1 MQAPHT
7 LGILCDPAD
16 LIFADFPTEYH
27 SNWQWWD
34 IVSRSGAMILD
45 NLPANFRPMVQ
56 PIDTWHINRKLG
68 LVFEAKVGAGKLVV
82 CSIDLEN
89 DLDKRPVAKQF
100 RYSLLKYMNSADFAP
115 ADSLNVEQIT
125 DLFNPVNLARHAAI
139 SSPDGLKYDSHA
151 SAVCAAELAI
161 DGNPA
166 TYWDKEDGKQGYR
179 LRLDFK
185 KPVDVTTVVISGW
198 KHHDFTAK
206 DFDII
211 CDDIVVKT
219 IKNAIY
225 DHNKL
230 TINFSKV
237 KCKSLELKITD
248 CYGGSPAIRELEVY
262 NNK

>member
-1 MQAPHT
+1 
-7 LGILCDPAD
+7 
-16 LIFADFPTEYH
+16 
-27 SNWQWWD
+27 
-34 IVSRSGAMILD
+34 
-45 NLPANFRPMVQ
+45 MVQ